1 MVTEFFNNL
10 IIPSLDQGSVNA
22 LEKPLTQ
29 AEIER
34 AIKTSKSGKW
44 PDPDGCPIGFYK
56 AFSAKLVPLLCEV
69 YEEAFQKKT
78 LPLTMTQAT
87 ISVLLKKG
95 KDLLKC
101 DSCRPISLL
110 CSDYKIL
117 TQTLAARLEPTMHN
131 IIHRDQTGFMT
142 GRQLPGNLRRLFNI
156 LYTPNHSHTQEVL
169 ISLDAHKAFDRVEYN
184 YLFAAFKKFG
194 FGQNF
199 F

>member
-34 AIKTSKSGKW
+34 AIKTSKSWKW
-44 PDPDGCPIGFYK
+44 PDPDGYPIECYK
-56 AFSAKLVPLLCEV
+56 AFSAKLVLLLCEV

-142 GRQLPGNLRRLFNI
+142 GRQLAFVKSQNFPLSVAAKQRPLDMFPFKIVCDSFKYLGVHVAGFQR
-156 LYTPNHSHTQEVL
+156 EVL
-169 ISLDAHKAFDRVEYN
+169 R
-184 YLFAAFKKFG
+184 G
-194 FGQNF
+194 P
-199 F
+199 